1 MSLNEFKNKKRFVA
15 HGEKI
20 DQMLLI
26 KENSIILTT
35 SGDKKL
41 KVWSLEGEMNG
52 SIDFFTFKKINWKVS
67 EINFHKKIQAIE
79 TCIYAIKLIENR
91 KFTPREEEE
100 IKINLLMN
108 EFMDGKE
115 KSNYNTWI
123 KVVRR
128 NRNSKIRLRP
138 ITRGVNLSK

>member
-20 DQMLLI
+20 DQLLLI

-52 SIDFFTFKKINWKVS
+52 AIDFFTFKKINWKVS
-67 EINFHKKIQAIE
+67 
-79 TCIYAIKLIENR
+79 
-91 KFTPREEEE
+91 
-100 IKINLLMN
+100 
-108 EFMDGKE
+108 
-115 KSNYNTWI
+115 
-123 KVVRR
+123 
-128 NRNSKIRLRP
+128 
-138 ITRGVNLSK
+138 

>member
-15 HGEKI
+15 HGENI
-20 DQMLLI
+20 EQMLLI

-67 EINFHKKIQAIE
+67 
-79 TCIYAIKLIENR
+79 
-91 KFTPREEEE
+91 
-100 IKINLLMN
+100 
-108 EFMDGKE
+108 
-115 KSNYNTWI
+115 
-123 KVVRR
+123 
-128 NRNSKIRLRP
+128 
-138 ITRGVNLSK
+138 